1 MQTTHY
7 QQLQEKY
14 EQTEDEREKIDLLSE
29 MTLDIRNDEPEH
41 ALAMAEEIIERATAI
56 QYALGIGDGHN
67 HKGACYWLLGEY
79 EEGLEE
85 LAIALRIAD
94 EIHNKDLRARVLN
107 NLGRIYRELGDI
119 ANALRYFEDSLVIN
133 EELNNELNQTI
144 NLTNISNLHY
154 DLGDYDTALE
164 YAIKC
169 LPIFERYKE
178 EQPLRLVAIYTT
190 LGNIYFKKEIY
201 DEALK
206 YFQKIISLATPDT
219 AAYKLAHSGLG
230 KVYYKMN
237 HYEDAKKYL
246 DLSLRFAKEMNN
258 PELEITATYYTGHL
272 YKDQMIYRKALDYF
286 LQSYKLAEEYMRK
299 QDLMSIH
306 ESLSNLY
313 DEMGDIPKAFHHLKS
328 YESLKEEIF
337 QQATLNKLRNLQ
349 IKSQIEVAKKE
360 KEVAER
366 TAQLKQQ
373 FMANMSHEIRT
384 PMNAIVGMTRLLI
397 DKNPK
402 PDQVRYL
409 NAIRKAADNLLV
421 IINDIL
427 DLSKIE
433 AGKIVIEHIDFSLGE
448 LLSGLREIMIVKA
461 EEKNLLF
468 HIDMDKNIPDRLNGD
483 PTRLNQILINLI
495 GNAVKFTEKGSVV
508 LKCNIA
514 HQTEKNIVLNFHIID
529 TGIGISHEYV
539 NKIFESFTQA
549 GSDTARKFG
558 GTGLG
563 LTISKQLT
571 DLMHGNITVESELGK
586 GTTFTVSIPFETAA
600 SQKRPEKEQVINEGI
615 KDLLNHLHILLVEDN
630 EFNRMVAEDTL
641 KSLLPSIR
649 IDYAVNGEVAIT
661 KIKENNYDLVL
672 MDIQMPVMDGIAAT
686 RYIRNRLQDEQK
698 KNLPIVA
705 MTANVLQED
714 VQKYFEEGMNAY
726 ISKPFQPDE
735 LLQKMAWVLEEKQP
749 EEIPVVKNEENDIL
763 HKPLPDKLTNMTFL
777 NQFTGG
783 KADKKR
789 KYIQMFLE
797 NAPRLLNNMQ
807 NALVKEDYESIKV
820 AAHSMKPQFSY
831 MGIPEEVSQIF
842 LTEQTAGQ
850 PAHYH
855 LLPSLVRHLEQVCAK
870 AFEELKQEMV
880 A

>member
-7 QQLQEKY
+7 QQLQGKY
-14 EQTEDEREKIDLLSE
+14 ALTEDEREKIDLLSE

-56 QYALGIGDGHN
+56 QYALGMGDGHN

-79 EEGLEE
+79 EDGLDE
-85 LAIALRIAD
+85 LAIALQIAD
-94 EIHNKDLRARVLN
+94 EINNKDLRARVLN

-190 LGNIYFKKEIY
+190 LGNIYFKKEQY

-237 HYEDAKKYL
+237 HYEEAKKYL

-258 PELEITATYYTGHL
+258 PELEITAAYYSGHL

-306 ESLSNLY
+306 ESLSILY
-313 DEMGDIPKAFHHLKS
+313 DQMGDIPKAFHHLKS

-409 NAIRKAADNLLV
+409 NAIRKASDNLLV

-433 AGKIVIEHIDFSLGE
+433 AGKIIIEHIDFSLGE
-448 LLSGLREIMIVKA
+448 LLSGLREIMAVKA
-461 EEKNLLF
+461 EEKKLLF
-468 HIDMDKNIPDRLNGD
+468 HIDMDKNIPDRLTGD
-483 PTRLNQILINLI
+483 PTRVNQILINLI
-495 GNAVKFTEKGSVV
+495 GNAVKFTEQGSVV
-508 LKCNIA
+508 LKCEIA
-514 HQTEKNIVLNFHIID
+514 HHTDKNIVLNFHVID

-539 NKIFESFTQA
+539 SKIFESFTQA

-571 DLMHGNITVESELGK
+571 DLMQGHIKVDSELGK
-586 GTTFTVSIPFETAA
+586 GTTFTVSIPFEIAA
-600 SQKRPEKEQVINEGI
+600 SQERPVKEQVIIEGL
-615 KDLLNHLHILLVEDN
+615 KEKLAHLHILLVEDN

-641 KSLLPSIR
+641 KSLLPSIH

-661 KIKENNYDLVL
+661 KIKETHYDLAL

-686 RYIRNRLQDEQK
+686 RYIRQRLQDEHK
-698 KNLPIVA
+698 KNLPIIA

-735 LLQKMAWVLEEKQP
+735 LLQKMAWVLEEKGP
-749 EEIPVVKNEENDIL
+749 EEIPVVKNEEHDIP
-763 HKPLPDKLTNMTFL
+763 HRPLPDKLTNMSFL

-783 KADKKR
+783 KTDKKH

-797 NAPRLLNNMQ
+797 NAPRLLNNIQ
-807 NALVKEDYESIKV
+807 SALAKEDYESIKV

-855 LLPSLVRHLEQVCAK
+855 LLPGLVRHLEQVCAK
-870 AFEELKQEMV
+870 AFEELKREMV

>member
-7 QQLQEKY
+7 QQLQGKY
-14 EQTEDEREKIDLLSE
+14 EQAADEREKIDLLSE
-29 MTLDIRNDEPEH
+29 MTLDVRNDEPEH
-41 ALAMAEEIIERATAI
+41 ALTMAEEMIERATSI

-79 EEGLEE
+79 EDGLDE
-85 LAIALRIAD
+85 LATALRIAN
-94 EIHNKDLRARVLN
+94 EINNKDLRARVLN

-119 ANALRYFEDSLVIN
+119 ANALRYFEDSLEIN

-144 NLTNISNLHY
+144 NLTNISNLYY

-201 DEALK
+201 DSALK
-206 YFQKIISLATPDT
+206 YFQAIINLATPDT
-219 AAYKLAHSGLG
+219 AAYKLAHSGMG

-237 HYEDAKKYL
+237 HYDEAKKYL
-246 DLSLRFAKEMNN
+246 DLSLRFAREMNN

-272 YKDQMIYRKALDYF
+272 YKDQMIYRKALEYF

-306 ESLSNLY
+306 ESLSMLY
-313 DEMGDIPKAFHHLKS
+313 DQMGDIPKAFHHLKS
-328 YESLKEEIF
+328 YETLKEEIF

-349 IKSQIEVAKKE
+349 IKNQIEVAKKE

-402 PDQVRYL
+402 PEQVRYL
-409 NAIRKAADNLLV
+409 NAIRKASDNLLV

-433 AGKIVIEHIDFSLGE
+433 AGKIVIEHIDFSLAE
-448 LLSGLREIMIVKA
+448 LLSGLREIMAVRA
-461 EEKNLLF
+461 EEKNLPF
-468 HIDMDKNIPDRLNGD
+468 HIDINKNIPDRLMGD
-483 PTRLNQILINLI
+483 PTRVNQILINLI
-495 GNAVKFTEKGSVV
+495 GNAIKFTEEGSVV
-508 LKCNIA
+508 LKCEA
-514 HQTEKNIVLNFHIID
+514 TDCTEKNIVLNFHVID
-529 TGIGISHEYV
+529 TGIGISEEYV
-539 NKIFESFTQA
+539 NRIFESFTQA

-563 LTISKQLT
+563 LTISKQLA
-571 DLMHGNITVESELGK
+571 DLMKGNIVVESELGK
-586 GTTFTVSIPFETAA
+586 GTTFTVVIPFEIAA
-600 SQKRPEKEQVINEGI
+600 SQERPVKEKVMSEGLKEQLADIHV
-615 KDLLNHLHILLVEDN
+615 LLVEDN

-641 KSLLPSIR
+641 REMLPSIH
-649 IDYAVNGEVAIT
+649 IDYAENGEEAIARV
-661 KIKENNYDLVL
+661 KEKNYDLAL

-686 RYIRNRLQDEQK
+686 RYIRHRLNDERRS
-698 KNLPIVA
+698 NLPIIA

-714 VQKYFEEGMNAY
+714 VQKYFAEGMNAY

-735 LLQKMAWVLEEKQP
+735 LLQKMAWVLEKEDVGNVQTDKKD
-749 EEIPVVKNEENDIL
+749 EIL
-763 HKPLPDKLTNMTFL
+763 QKPLPEKLTDMSFL

-783 KADKKR
+783 NPEKKK
-789 KYIQMFLE
+789 KYIHMFLE
-797 NAPRLLNNMQ
+797 NGPRLLKTIQ
-807 NALVKEDYESIKV
+807 TALEKKDYDALKV

-842 LTEQTAGQ
+842 LTEQSAGQ
-850 PAHYH
+850 PAHHH
-855 LLPSLVRHLEQVCAK
+855 LLPGLVRQLEQVCIK